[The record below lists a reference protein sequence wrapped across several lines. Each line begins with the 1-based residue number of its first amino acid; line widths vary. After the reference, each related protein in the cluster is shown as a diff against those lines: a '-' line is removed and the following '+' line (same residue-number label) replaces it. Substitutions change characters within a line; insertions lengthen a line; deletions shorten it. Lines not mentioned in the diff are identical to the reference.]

1 MGAGRSQSGCGFV
14 ERPADVLLQQKVRD
28 THHVPHS
35 PVTSVEDGT
44 ASRHAAA
51 RKQAA
56 KYAQAEEMRAPGQP
70 ADRTQ
75 SRKAHAPLR
84 TDDWY

>member
-1 MGAGRSQSGCGFV
+1 MGAGRSLSGCGFV

-28 THHVPHS
+28 TLHVPHS
-35 PVTSVEDGT
+35 PVNSVEDGT

-56 KYAQAEEMRAPGQP
+56 KYA
-70 ADRTQ
+70 
-75 SRKAHAPLR
+75 SLRKRCGDMGNPP
-84 TDDWY
+84 TEP